1 MKKSC
6 CKLIFYVTEDWYF
19 CLHRLPIARAAREA
33 GFEVVVATRVAE
45 HREGIEREG
54 FRLIP
59 LAMRRRSK
67 NPFRELLAVFEI
79 VQIYRRERPDLVH
92 HVSMKP
98 VLYGSLAAWLA
109 GVPAV
114 VNAFTGLG
122 FVFASDRLLAKSL
135 RPGIK
140 LACQAWVNRNECKS
154 LFENPDD
161 QRILT
166 ASETLLPERTVLIR
180 GSGVDISVYH
190 PSPEPEG
197 GPIVVTLVARMLL
210 DKGIVE
216 FIEAVRLLK
225 HKGMT
230 FRAIL
235 VGEPDPENPASI
247 PEDQLLAWQSEG
259 AIEWWGQRGDIP
271 AVWAQSHIA
280 VLPTTYGEGLP
291 RTLLEAAA
299 CARPIIATDVPGC
312 REIVQHESNGLLVPV
327 TDHSALARAIER
339 LISDQDLRRT
349 MGRKGRELV
358 KREFAE
364 SKVVQKTLDVYRSML
379 GQRWPESI

>member
-6 CKLIFYVTEDWYF
+6 CKLIIYVTEDWFF
-19 CLHRLPIARAAREA
+19 CLHRLPIARAAHKA

-45 HREGIEREG
+45 HRDDIEREG

-59 LAMRRRSK
+59 LTMRRRSK
-67 NPFRELLAVFEI
+67 NPFRELLAILEI
-79 VQIYRRERPDLVH
+79 LQIYRRERPDLVH

-135 RPGIK
+135 RPWIK
-140 LACQAWVNRNECKS
+140 LACRLWVNRSKCKS
-154 LFENPDD
+154 MFENPDD
-161 QRILT
+161 QRIMT
-166 ASETLLPERTVLIR
+166 ASKVLSPERTVLIR

-190 PSPEPEG
+190 PTPEPDG
-197 GPIVVTLVARMLL
+197 GPIVVALVGRMLL
-210 DKGIVE
+210 DKGVVE
-216 FIEAVRLLK
+216 FVEAARLLK
-225 HKGMT
+225 HQGLSV
-230 FRAIL
+230 RAIL
-235 VGEPDPENPASI
+235 VGAPDPENPVSI
-247 PEDQLLAWQSEG
+247 SERQLLAWQSEG
-259 AIEWWGQRGDIP
+259 FIEWWGLQRDIP
-271 AVWAQSHIA
+271 AVWKQSHIA
-280 VLPTTYGEGLP
+280 VLPSYGEGLP
-291 RTLLEAAA
+291 RALLEAAA

-327 TDHSALARAIER
+327 KDSAALAQAIER
-339 LISDQDLRRT
+339 LVTDQTLRYR

-358 KREFAE
+358 QREFAE
-364 SKVVQKTLDVYRSML
+364 SIVVNKTLDVYRSML
-379 GQRWPESI
+379 GQQWPESA